1 MTERECSSTPL
12 FRGRS
17 QQCCLLALF
26 PVARQKRERGG
37 GGGGTEK
44 KNARHISGKQM
55 LRNAKFLRAAVLCF
69 PKAFKALNGAE
80 KYSPTAQ
87 CRRATLFFAS
97 IITVNCSLKKG
108 KKKVL
113 HHVKAFVQPDVQEIL
128 RGLNFFGRL
137 VEIIP
142 TKWRKFC
149 WMSLFCSFPLTEIGW
164 RRRYRQSRSIKTMD
178 YRWLVVTLPRFC
190 WIPKGI
196 NKTFVHDCYSHN
208 LLCAYRPVSSI
219 CRSLFCVA
227 CKAVSFS
234 LSLSLLNKPLVF
246 YLKIFFIVS

>member
-26 PVARQKRERGG
+26 PVARQKRERERGG

-44 KNARHISGKQM
+44 KMHVT
-55 LRNAKFLRAAVLCF
+55 FLESKCYETRSFSEQPCF

-178 YRWLVVTLPRFC
+178 YRWLVVKLPRFC

-208 LLCAYRPVSSI
+208 LLCAYRPVSFI

-234 LSLSLLNKPLVF
+234 LSLAFK
-246 YLKIFFIVS
+246 

>member
-26 PVARQKRERGG
+26 PVARQKRERERGS
-37 GGGGTEK
+37 GGGGTKK

-108 KKKVL
+108 KKRCCTTWKHL
-113 HHVKAFVQPDVQEIL
+113 SNPMC
-128 RGLNFFGRL
+128 
-137 VEIIP
+137 
-142 TKWRKFC
+142 RKYWEVWTFSGD
-149 WMSLFCSFPLTEIGW
+149 WWKLF
-164 RRRYRQSRSIKTMD
+164 RQSGESSAECPFFVVFLWLKLDEGGGIDKAGSIKTMD
-178 YRWLVVTLPRFC
+178 YRWLVVTLPQFC

-234 LSLSLLNKPLVF
+234 LSLFSLAFK
-246 YLKIFFIVS
+246 

>member
-26 PVARQKRERGG
+26 PVARQKRERERGG

-97 IITVNCSLKKG
+97 IITVNCSFKKG
-108 KKKVL
+108 GKKGVAPCESICPTRCAGNIERSELFRETGGNYSDKVEKVL
-113 HHVKAFVQPDVQEIL
+113 
-128 RGLNFFGRL
+128 LNVPFL
-137 VEIIP
+137 
-142 TKWRKFC
+142 
-149 WMSLFCSFPLTEIGW
+149 
-164 RRRYRQSRSIKTMD
+164 
-178 YRWLVVTLPRFC
+178 
-190 WIPKGI
+190 
-196 NKTFVHDCYSHN
+196 
-208 LLCAYRPVSSI
+208 
-219 CRSLFCVA
+219 
-227 CKAVSFS
+227 
-234 LSLSLLNKPLVF
+234 
-246 YLKIFFIVS
+246 